1 MQSHPPSYNQVVTEN
16 STLPNYEEVMKDI
29 KNEQR
34 DNYCLY
40 FIISILFIIL
50 LIVIPVI
57 LATLTNK
64 NENV

>member
-1 MQSHPPSYNQVVTEN
+1 MDNPPPSYNQVVTEN
-16 STLPNYEEVMKDI
+16 SILPSYEEVMKDI
-29 KNEQR
+29 KYEKQAH
-34 DNYCLY
+34 YCSY
-40 FIISILFIIL
+40 FIVSILFIIL